1 MVKPMRDDFCAFI
14 LTHGRPDNVLTYK
27 TLLNAGYTGKIYIV
41 IDNEDKTEARYRENF
56 GDMVL
61 QFDKA
66 AAAQTFDEGDN
77 FNDRRAIIYARN
89 SCWELA
95 RKVGCKYF
103 IQLDDDYTNF
113 IVRYNSKKEYVSGI
127 IKTAIDDL
135 FSLMLEFYISIPA
148 LSIALGQGGDH
159 IGGDSGN
166 QDKLRLTRKCMN
178 SFICS
183 TEKPFMFFGRVN
195 EDVNTYTTLGRR
207 GNLFF
212 TVLQTQ
218 LNQLATQSNSGGMT
232 SLYLDSGTY
241 IKSFYSV
248 MYCPSSVKI
257 GELGDNR
264 SPHYRIHHKINW
276 TATAPKIIRETHR
289 KTIAVNSGK

>member
-1 MVKPMRDDFCAFI
+1 MLNQMRDDFCAFI
-14 LTHGRPDNVLTYK
+14 LTHGRPDKVLTYK

-56 GDMVL
+56 GDRVL

-95 RKVGCKYF
+95 RQVGCKYF
-103 IQLDDDYTNF
+103 IQLDDDYGSFFLRNDSRLNH
-113 IVRYNSKKEYVSGI
+113 VNAR
-127 IKTAIDDL
+127 IKTSMDDL
-135 FSLMLEFYISIPA
+135 LNSAIEFFLCAHLHSVA
-148 LSIALGQGGDH
+148 LSQGGDH
-159 IGGDSGN
+159 MGDWVGKGVS
-166 QDKLRLTRKCMN
+166 LRRKCMN

-183 TEKPFMFFGRVN
+183 IDRQFQFFGRIN

-207 GNLFF
+207 GDLFF
-212 TVLQTQ
+212 TILQAQ
-218 LNQLATQSNSGGMT
+218 LNQAQTQKTAGGMT
-232 SLYLDSGTY
+232 NLYLDSGTY

-248 MYCPSSVKI
+248 MYCPSSVKVGTLI
-257 GELGDNR
+257 DPRE
-264 SPHYRIHHKINW
+264 SSHPRIHHKINW
-276 TATAPKIIRETHR
+276 PTTAPKIIRESHR
-289 KTIAVNSGK
+289 KTIAANSGK

>member
-113 IVRYNSKKEYVSGI
+113 IVRYNSKKEYVS
-127 IKTAIDDL
+127 A
-135 FSLMLEFYISIPA
+135 A
-148 LSIALGQGGDH
+148 RV
-159 IGGDSGN
+159 
-166 QDKLRLTRKCMN
+166 RL
-178 SFICS
+178 
-183 TEKPFMFFGRVN
+183 
-195 EDVNTYTTLGRR
+195 RR
-207 GNLFF
+207 G
-212 TVLQTQ
+212 
-218 LNQLATQSNSGGMT
+218 
-232 SLYLDSGTY
+232 
-241 IKSFYSV
+241 
-248 MYCPSSVKI
+248 
-257 GELGDNR
+257 
-264 SPHYRIHHKINW
+264 
-276 TATAPKIIRETHR
+276 
-289 KTIAVNSGK
+289 

>member
-1 MVKPMRDDFCAFI
+1 MLNQMRDDFCAFI
-14 LTHGRPDNVLTYK
+14 LTHGRPDKVLTYK

-89 SCWELA
+89 SCWDLA

-103 IQLDDDYTNF
+103 IQLDDDYTHF
-113 IVRYNSKKEYVSGI
+113 NSRFKSDGTPCSGMI
-127 IKTAIDDL
+127 RSMMDELLSSMI
-135 FSLMLEFYISIPA
+135 EFYEAAPA
-148 LSIALGQGGDH
+148 LSVAMGQGGDY
-159 IGGDSGN
+159 IGGGVRG
-166 QDKLRLTRKCMN
+166 LGRKCMN
-178 SFICS
+178 TFVCS
-183 TEKPFMFFGRVN
+183 VDRQFVFFGRIN
-195 EDVNTYTTLGRR
+195 EDVNTYTTSGRR
-207 GNLFF
+207 GDLFF
-212 TVLQTQ
+212 TAFQAFVTQ
-218 LNQLATQSNSGGMT
+218 EVTQKSSGGMT

-276 TATAPKIIRETHR
+276 TATVPKIIRESHR
-289 KTIAVNSGK
+289 KRRPFNAVEQNAYA